1 MSEER
6 YIQKVADK
14 QPKKEE
20 KKEEP
25 RVLSQPG
32 EYTAIDLEKAAK
44 IYSPIGGKY

>member
-14 QPKKEE
+14 QPKKEK
-20 KKEEP
+20 KKEE
-25 RVLSQPG
+25 RVSTKPEEYSQ
-32 EYTAIDLEKAAK
+32 ADLERAAK